1 MKLEE
6 LILNMV
12 NNIED
17 KKRISYNV
25 SFGSKG
31 ELSFFDTKNKS
42 RKKAGII
49 KVLGNYQNKKII
61 QVNKN
66 IDTSILTDNN
76 IYVMDLEKIETDH
89 FMNYCTKR
97 ILTVNKDLE
106 KALRELKDFFN
117 YYKEKYGS
125 MADGIGEGD
134 IYSLLKYKDTRLGRN
149 ITGASK
155 EYGIDE
161 VWCSIDVDHC
171 SNGYLCS
178 YSF

>member
-1 MKLEE
+1 
-6 LILNMV
+6 
-12 NNIED
+12 
-17 KKRISYNV
+17 
-25 SFGSKG
+25 
-31 ELSFFDTKNKS
+31 
-42 RKKAGII
+42 
-49 KVLGNYQNKKII
+49 
-61 QVNKN
+61 
-66 IDTSILTDNN
+66 
-76 IYVMDLEKIETDH
+76 MDLEKIETDH

-125 MADGIGEGD
+125 MADGICEGS
-134 IYSLLKYKDTRLGRN
+134 IYSLVKNKDTRLGRN